1 MNTILSNMK
10 KLFSATNV
18 AGYILGVLGLSVFA
32 VTQFLSAF
40 IPLLFAPTVCGVLL
54 LVLSQTQTSKTP
66 LDASSIQP
74 SATPQNSI

>member
-32 VTQFLSAF
+32 VTQFLSAL
-40 IPLLFAPTVCGVLL
+40 IPLLFAPMVCGVLV
-54 LVLSQTQTSKTP
+54 LVLFLTQNGETP
-66 LDASSIQP
+66 VDTSSIQP
-74 SATPQNSI
+74 SATPQNSV

>member
-32 VTQFLSAF
+32 VTQFLSALM
-40 IPLLFAPTVCGVLL
+40 PLLFAPMVCGVLV
-54 LVLSQTQTSKTP
+54 LVIFQTQSGETP
-66 LDASSIQP
+66 VDTSSIQP
-74 SATPQNSI
+74 SATPQNSV